1 MSVAEDLKSV
11 SSEQYGNET
20 QYRDHLLEMYKTYLE
35 MADRISQRRQ
45 SANSFYLSLNT
56 AIIGLIGYVQL
67 GRPMEHSFYWLVAIA
82 GAIISYL
89 WYRQIRS
96 YKDMNSGKFK
106 VVHELETY
114 LPVCPYDA
122 EWTALGEGKNPDL
135 YLPFT
140 VVELRVPF
148 VFMAIHLS
156 VIVVALAPIVI
167 EVLFS

>member
-1 MSVAEDLKSV
+1 MSIAEDLISV
-11 SSEQYGNET
+11 SKDQYGDET
-20 QYRDHLLEMYKTYLE
+20 QHRDHLLEMYKTYVE
-35 MADRISQRRQ
+35 MADRISQHRQ
-45 SANSFYLSLNT
+45 SANKFYLSLNS

-67 GRPMEHSFYWLVAIA
+67 GDPTEHSFYWLVAIA

-106 VVHELETY
+106 VVHELEAY

-122 EWTALGEGKNPDL
+122 EWTALGEGKRPDL

-140 VVELRVPF
+140 DIEIRVPF
-148 VFMAIHLS
+148 VFMAIHVS
-156 VIVVALAPIVI
+156 VIIAALAPIVI
-167 EVLFS
+167 AYAG

>member
-1 MSVAEDLKSV
+1 MSIAEDLKSV
-11 SSEQYGNET
+11 PNDQYGDQA
-20 QYRDHLLEMYKTYLE
+20 QYRDHLLQMYQTYLE

-67 GRPMEHSFYWLVAIA
+67 GDTKGQSFYWLVAFA

-106 VVHELETY
+106 VVHELEAY

-122 EWTALGEGKNPDL
+122 EWTALGEGKNPGL

-140 VVELRVPF
+140 VIEMKVPF
-148 VFMAIHLS
+148 VFMTIHLS
-156 VIVVALAPIVI
+156 VIAAALTPIVTGY
-167 EVLFS
+167 FGN